1 MTATTPAAFDPKP
14 RNLGTVLTMKA
25 GAAILA
31 GQAVVCPGTGEDW
44 QVIPCD
50 SDTALTLPF
59 VGVALNSQAT
69 TGGDVTVA
77 SVGSVLLVCEGSGN
91 AVDEGDHLMA
101 SAAAGC
107 VITGTDAA
115 DATFLGVAVTDGAA
129 NGTFYALIQ
138 PQYAAKGA

>member
-14 RNLGTVLTMKA
+14 RNLGTVITMKA

-59 VGVALNSQAT
+59 VGIALNSQAT
-69 TGGDVTVA
+69 TGGDVAVA
-77 SVGSVLLVCEGSGN
+77 SVGSVLLVCESAGST
-91 AVDEGDHLMA
+91 VDEGDYLMA
-101 SAAAGC
+101 GAAAGC
-107 VITGTDAA
+107 VIPG
-115 DATFLGVAVTDGAA
+115 TDGADA
-129 NGTFYALIQ
+129 SFLGLVRLT
-138 PQYAAKGA
+138 PSCRSPGGSSS